1 MRIRVLLAFATVSCA
16 LAQSPPANP
25 QSMASGEQQSA
36 EVSSITP
43 QAIAQHYVDYWN
55 SGNFEVLKPYVAL
68 FYMTSHSHKVAADE
82 KMLSRVVKSWRESIP
97 DLQLKVEDTIVQG
110 NKVVMRILMTGTYKK
125 RIFPNTI
132 QPIPEAPPRFIRANE
147 ILIFEIKDA
156 KIREIW
162 EEYDELALR
171 AQMGGRW
178 IASQEL
184 DAQQAKDYPSSTT
197 PKDAKDEKK

>member
-1 MRIRVLLAFATVSCA
+1 MRMRVLFAFAAVSCA
-16 LAQSPPANP
+16 LAQAPAANP
-25 QSMASGEQQSA
+25 QSMAGGAPQSA
-36 EVSSITP
+36 EVSSTTP
-43 QAIAQHYVDYWN
+43 EAIAQHYVDYWN
-55 SGNFEVLKPYVAL
+55 TGNFEVLKPYVAL

-97 DLQLKVEDTIVQG
+97 DLNFKVEDTIVEG
-110 NKVVMRILMTGTYKK
+110 DKVVMRILMTGTYKK

-132 QPIPEAPPRFIRANE
+132 QPIPAAPPRFIRANE

-178 IASQEL
+178 VTSQEL
-184 DAQQAKDYPSSTT
+184 DAQQAKEYPSSTT
-197 PKDAKDEKK
+197 KDAKEEKK